1 MLNYIKWLSGLALV
15 GLCTVGDLPGVF
27 PKSVARAQT
36 SATSPANQKAPS
48 TRLSARNRGSG
59 EINVVYGETN
69 DPLSASLIEA
79 YQRYGYFDKIGALIT
94 SEIALP
100 HDITVVLA
108 DCEQANAFYN
118 SEHHAI
124 VICNQLTKE
133 NYRLLRADGYSEKAA
148 LKTAIL
154 SAVFTFYH
162 EAGHMLIHELDLPA
176 VGREEDN
183 VDQFSAF
190 FLIVNDSSVDKSN
203 SGEILLAAAKMFSLQ
218 PNSLTSAIIQDE
230 HSLSQ
235 QRLANLVCM
244 LYGAAPSGYQDL
256 VKELDYSESRL
267 AGCQSESTKIFA
279 AWKRLLEPYLKT

>member
-15 GLCTVGDLPGVF
+15 SLFTVGDLPGVF
-27 PKSVARAQT
+27 PKAVARAQT
-36 SATSPANQKAPS
+36 PATAPANQKAPP
-48 TRLSARNRGSG
+48 TRLSARNRGGG
-59 EINVVYGETN
+59 EISVVYQETS
-69 DPLSASLIEA
+69 DPLSASLIKA
-79 YQRYGYFDKIGALIT
+79 YQRYGYFEKIGALIT

-100 HDITVVLA
+100 RDITVVLT
-108 DCEQANAFYN
+108 DCEQPNAFYS

-124 VICNQLTKE
+124 VMCNELTKE

-154 SAVFTFYH
+154 SSVFTFYH
-162 EAGHMLIHELDLPA
+162 EAGHMLIHELELPA

-190 FLIVNDSSVDKSN
+190 FLLVNDSSVDKSN
-203 SGEILLAAAKMFSLQ
+203 SGEIILAAAKVFSLK
-218 PNSLTSAIIQDE
+218 PSSLTSAIIQDE

-267 AGCQSESTKIFA
+267 AGCQAESSKTFA